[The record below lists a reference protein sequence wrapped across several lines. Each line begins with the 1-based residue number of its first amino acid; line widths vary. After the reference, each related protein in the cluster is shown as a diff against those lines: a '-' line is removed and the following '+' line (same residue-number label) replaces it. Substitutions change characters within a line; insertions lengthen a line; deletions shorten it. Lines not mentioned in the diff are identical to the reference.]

1 MIRFRSVVLF
11 AAFAMVVVAC
21 GSSDDTTTTTVAA
34 ATTTTAATQATT
46 TTAATETTVELAALE
61 VWADD
66 KFGPIIV
73 EIAVPFTEATGVP
86 VEVTVIDFQDMREQI
101 ATQAPAGEGPDV
113 FIGAHDWLGEM
124 VENGIASPVDLGAK
138 ASSFTDVSKNAL
150 NWGGTQYAMPYAQE
164 AIALYYNAD
173 LVDTAPA
180 TMVDLTATCDGLG
193 DAITNCFGVQGGGV
207 APDAFHNFPFVSV
220 FGGYIFGFSPET
232 GFDVTDVGLD
242 SEGAIAGV
250 AAMEDLV
257 AGGYMAAIDEDDM
270 KQLFLD
276 GEEAFLMSGPWWL
289 NTWDE
294 AGLNYGLTPLPTIE
308 GSPMGPF
315 VGVRGFYISE
325 FGEQKAIAEEFV
337 LNFIATDETMLA
349 LHEADKRGPTWIPTI
364 EAIGDDPVFAAFAES
379 ATNGQF
385 MPNVPEMGAVW
396 DPLGNQL
403 LAVRQGDLSAADAMA
418 QAAEQVRTAV
428 AGG

>member
-193 DAITNCFGVQGGGV
+193 DAITNCF
-207 APDAFHNFPFVSV
+207 
-220 FGGYIFGFSPET
+220 
-232 GFDVTDVGLD
+232 
-242 SEGAIAGV
+242 
-250 AAMEDLV
+250 
-257 AGGYMAAIDEDDM
+257 
-270 KQLFLD
+270 
-276 GEEAFLMSGPWWL
+276 
-289 NTWDE
+289 
-294 AGLNYGLTPLPTIE
+294 
-308 GSPMGPF
+308 
-315 VGVRGFYISE
+315 
-325 FGEQKAIAEEFV
+325 
-337 LNFIATDETMLA
+337 
-349 LHEADKRGPTWIPTI
+349 
-364 EAIGDDPVFAAFAES
+364 
-379 ATNGQF
+379 
-385 MPNVPEMGAVW
+385 
-396 DPLGNQL
+396 
-403 LAVRQGDLSAADAMA
+403 
-418 QAAEQVRTAV
+418 
-428 AGG
+428 